1 MSLEEVILS
10 EQQEGSVSAD
20 QGVPFASESSPEGS
34 PNPQDL
40 PSSKSNAFDEAL
52 GSLPTAPKG
61 EEGDASETPSEVDSE
76 KPADAVQELD
86 YSFAS
91 ELGLQHVEFDPESP
105 LLQDFQAV
113 AKEAGLNQE
122 QVEKLVSGYLQ
133 SLDDSVAQSVG
144 AFSQGVEALRDQT
157 LDSLKSEWGVD
168 AYEQKMPRIA
178 QLLKGTFSDEALDVL
193 RSSPDLGS
201 SVALIKGFDA
211 IAERFGESAF
221 VEGSFST
228 VTDAYTYP
236 TSEAFMTEHREVLMN
251 PNHAEYATYQT
262 RYMELVKSK
271 QKTA

>member
-1 MSLEEVILS
+1 MSLDEAIVS
-10 EQQEGSVSAD
+10 EHQEGSVSTD
-20 QGVPFASESSPEGS
+20 QGVPFASESSPVDS
-34 PNPQDL
+34 PNSQDL

-52 GSLPTAPKG
+52 ESLPTAPKV
-61 EEGDASETPSEVDSE
+61 EEGDVSETPSETDAE
-76 KPADAVQELD
+76 KPADVVQDLD
-86 YSFAS
+86 YGFAS

-105 LLQDFQAV
+105 LLQDFKSI

-144 AFSQGVEALRDQT
+144 AFSQSMEALRDQT

-228 VTDAYTYP
+228 VTDSYTYP
-236 TSEAFMTEHREVLMN
+236 SSEAFMTEHREILMN
-251 PNHAEYATYQT
+251 PKHEEYAVYQT
-262 RYMELVKSK
+262 RYMDLIKNK